1 MGRVPIQFDLR
12 LKRCRVDV
20 LMSRLC
26 MVILL
31 TLLITGCGFS
41 ARGAL
46 SPTDDSAEGF
56 REANLGAIFI
66 DAPGN
71 VPIAALLERR
81 IQDRDLSLTNDRN
94 AASIL
99 VRLTDESVVRRI
111 LSVQSTGRV
120 SEYELRHSVNLLVA
134 KGIDGEVARYDPD
147 QPPNR
152 VTVLRE
158 YTYDNTGVLG
168 KEDEASILREEMRDE
183 LARHLLLRLIAT
195 TRGTT
200 TQ

>member
-1 MGRVPIQFDLR
+1 
-12 LKRCRVDV
+12 
-20 LMSRLC
+20 
-26 MVILL
+26 MVALV
-31 TLLITGCGFS
+31 ITSSCGFT
-41 ARGAL
+41 ARGSL
-46 SPTDDSAEGF
+46 STLDDSATAF
-56 REANLGAIFI
+56 RGDNPGSIFI
-66 DAPGN
+66 DAPAN

-81 IQDRDLSLTNDRN
+81 VRDRSLSLTNDRN
-94 AASIL
+94 EASVL
-99 VRLTDESVVRRI
+99 VRLTDEVVARRI

-120 SEYELRHSVNLLVA
+120 SEYELRHSVNMLVA
-134 KGIDGEVARYDPD
+134 RGVDGEVARYDPD

-195 TRGTT
+195 TRGAQ